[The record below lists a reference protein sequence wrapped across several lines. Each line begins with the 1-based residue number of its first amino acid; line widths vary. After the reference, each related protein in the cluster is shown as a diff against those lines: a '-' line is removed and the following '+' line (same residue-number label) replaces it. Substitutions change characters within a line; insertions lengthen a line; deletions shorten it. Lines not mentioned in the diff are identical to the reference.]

1 MSKALLSS
9 SNLVQTLEGT
19 GHFSDQNQGIIRT
32 FLLLSAAVGG
42 QTVEAPFGLLWM
54 AGAKASG
61 SGRQFLVKAT
71 TLGNYFMGLGTLIKK
86 MSHRGS
92 GCIDGFGM

>member
-1 MSKALLSS
+1 VSKALLSS

-19 GHFSDQNQGIIRT
+19 GQVSDQNQGIIRT

-54 AGAKASG
+54 AGAKYYG
-61 SGRQFLVKAT
+61 TGRQFLVKAT
-71 TLGNYFMGLGTLIKK
+71 TLEKAFMGLETLIKK
-86 MSHRGS
+86 MSH
-92 GCIDGFGM
+92 